1 MEETKINKELLNKFN
16 KVKTA
21 VKNTDFQKKG
31 KANTGKYDFTYLR
44 LEELQPIIDE
54 ELLKENLIAFTNFT
68 KDNVIYTVIDLE
80 NPDNKI
86 EQTIPMVMKGL
97 QSGSEAQ
104 SLGASITYL
113 RRYILLNVY
122 ELSIKD
128 NAEMEMDLKSHNLL
142 QIQKR
147 VQLLL
152 SEKMKELG
160 SLDEVAKKLNTNS
173 KKLNE
178 TILLYSQL
186 NNFEKALEKV
196 KTDD

>member
-1 MEETKINKELLNKFN
+1 MEEIKLNKQLLERID
-16 KVKTA
+16 KVKKA
-21 VKNTDFQKKG
+21 IKKTDFQKKG
-31 KANTGKYDFTYLR
+31 KANTGKFDFTYLR

-54 ELLKENLIAFTNFT
+54 ELSKQKLMAFTNFT
-68 KDNVIYTVIDLE
+68 KEYVVYTIIDLE
-80 NPDNKI
+80 NTDNKF
-86 EQTIPMVMKGL
+86 EQTVPMVLKGL

-104 SLGASITYL
+104 SLGASITYM
-113 RRYILLNVY
+113 RRYILLTVY

-128 NAEMEMDLKSHNLL
+128 NAEMELDLKSQNISL
-142 QIQKR
+142 IQKR

-196 KTDD
+196 KADD

>member
-1 MEETKINKELLNKFN
+1 MEETKLNKDLLEKFD
-16 KVKTA
+16 KVKKA
-21 VKNTDFQKKG
+21 IKKTDFQKKG
-31 KANTGKYDFTYLR
+31 KANTGKFDFSYLR
-44 LEELQPIIDE
+44 LEELQPIVDE
-54 ELLKENLIAFTNFT
+54 ELSKQKLMAFTNFT
-68 KDNVIYTVIDLE
+68 KEYVVYTIIDLE
-80 NPDNKI
+80 NTDNKF
-86 EQTIPMVMKGL
+86 EQTVPMVLKGL

-104 SLGASITYL
+104 SLGASITYM
-113 RRYILLNVY
+113 RRYILLTVY

-128 NAEMEMDLKSHNLL
+128 NAEMELDLKSQNISL
-142 QIQKR
+142 IQKR

-196 KTDD
+196 KADD